1 MSVDPTTQEAGQAG
15 ATAKSTAQ
23 QGKTSGKQQG
33 DTGKPSASQQDSA
46 SQQASQQDA
55 GDEQGGGEADKS
67 KRGRPRKQSTARKTR
82 SVELVLTVTGT
93 MDGDW
98 QADLKHGNEKV
109 VQGLQ
114 IPASAVSRAAKE
126 LHEQISDGIET
137 VLGAAREQHRSRLE
151 ELEAEMQKVK
161 AALAEL
167 EE

>member
-1 MSVDPTTQEAGQAG
+1 MSVDPNPLQDNADSQADSK
-15 ATAKSTAQ
+15 AAKAVA
-23 QGKTSGKQQG
+23 GKQPR
-33 DTGKPSASQQDSA
+33 PSAADAAPAGTDAEAPESPQESTE
-46 SQQASQQDA
+46 QAPR
-55 GDEQGGGEADKS
+55 

-93 MDGDW
+93 VDGEW
-98 QADLKHGNEKV
+98 QADLKHGSEHV

-114 IPASAVSRAAKE
+114 ISAAAVSRAAKE
-126 LHEQISDGIET
+126 LHDDISNGIET

-161 AALAEL
+161 QALAEL

>member
-1 MSVDPTTQEAGQAG
+1 MSVDPTTQEAGQAQTG
-15 ATAKSTAQ
+15 EDETTA
-23 QGKTSGKQQG
+23 
-33 DTGKPSASQQDSA
+33 D
-46 SQQASQQDA
+46 QQATP
-55 GDEQGGGEADKS
+55 EPEDKP

-98 QADLKHGNEKV
+98 QADLKHGSDRV

-126 LHEQISDGIET
+126 LHEEISDGIET

>member
-1 MSVDPTTQEAGQAG
+1 MSVDPTTEEAAETPAAKQD
-15 ATAKSTAQ
+15 TAK
-23 QGKTSGKQQG
+23 KQDPVKKD
-33 DTGKPSASQQDSA
+33 DTGQQSQAQDG
-46 SQQASQQDA
+46 Q
-55 GDEQGGGEADKS
+55 GEAQNDPQNEGDADKP
-67 KRGRPRKQSTARKTR
+67 KRGRPRKQGGGARKTR

-98 QADLKHGNEKV
+98 QADLKHGSERV

-126 LHEQISDGIET
+126 LHEDISDGIET